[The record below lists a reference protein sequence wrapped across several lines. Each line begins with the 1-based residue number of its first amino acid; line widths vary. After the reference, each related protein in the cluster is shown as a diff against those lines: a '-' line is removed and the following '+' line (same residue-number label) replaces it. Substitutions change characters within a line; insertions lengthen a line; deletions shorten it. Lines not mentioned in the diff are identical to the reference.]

1 MAENDDGENETMGGM
16 AAALARAE
24 AAVAALSRDY
34 IAWAKTDLALCRQH
48 LDAAG
53 SEPAE
58 RQGHITALFA
68 VAHNIKGQGSSFG
81 YPLMTRLGQSL
92 CRLTKRPR
100 SFSQDELTLMEN
112 HLKLMND
119 VLQQEARG
127 DGTPALRDAVLRIE
141 TDVDALS
148 AAA

>member
-1 MAENDDGENETMGGM
+1 MAENDDGENSSMGGM

-34 IAWAKTDLALCRQH
+34 LGWAKADLAMCRQH
-48 LDAAG
+48 LDAAV
-53 SEPAE
+53 SEPAD
-58 RQGHITALFA
+58 RQRHVTALFA
-68 VAHNIKGQGSSFG
+68 IAHNIKGQGSSFG

-100 SFSQDELTLMEN
+100 SFSQDELTLMDSHVKIMTEI
-112 HLKLMND
+112 
-119 VLQQEARG
+119 LQQEASG
-127 DGTPALRDAVLRIE
+127 EGSPALRAVVLQIE
-141 TDVDALS
+141 ADVNALS